1 MVFSFEL
8 MPTKCLV
15 QLESKAPANSKQKPL
30 FAVHAIEGFVTALKP
45 LAAKMN
51 CPVWGLQC
59 TADAPLSSIRDLA
72 EFYVKQIKT
81 IQPKGPYSII
91 GYSFGASVAFEMVAL
106 LEKSG
111 ERPGLVMLD
120 GSPTY
125 VSWYT
130 EQHKKRLAGGS
141 TPSKDEAYGLSY
153 FGMVCAN
160 LDYAKTARELQAL
173 PSFEQRIKRVTELI
187 EEITKY
193 PADVVSVYLR
203 IFLSI

>member
-1 MVFSFEL
+1 

-15 QLESKAPANSKQKPL
+15 QLESKAPANSKQRPL
-30 FAVHAIEGFVTALKP
+30 FAVHAIEGFVSALKP

-72 EFYVKQIKT
+72 DFYVKQMRT
-81 IQPKGPYSII
+81 VQPKGPYAIV

-111 ERPGLVMLD
+111 EKSGLVMLD

-130 EQHKKRLAGGS
+130 EQHKQRVAGGS
-141 TPSKDEAYGLSY
+141 TTSKDEAYGLSY

-160 LDYAKTARELQAL
+160 LDYASTARELEAL
-173 PSFEQRIKRVTELI
+173 QSFDHRLKRLTELI
-187 EEITKY
+187 KAATKH
-193 PADVVSVYLR
+193 PADVVSMFIIIV
-203 IFLSI
+203 